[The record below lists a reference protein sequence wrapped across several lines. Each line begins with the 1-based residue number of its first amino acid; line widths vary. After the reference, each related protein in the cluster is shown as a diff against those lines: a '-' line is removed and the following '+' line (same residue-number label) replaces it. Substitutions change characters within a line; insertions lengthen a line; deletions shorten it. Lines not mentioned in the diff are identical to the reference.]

1 MQTFL
6 ASLGLLICSLLLV
19 RMVLRPQARERL
31 DRVGR
36 ALRQR
41 LQAFYERIARRMKR
55 QRTPPVAQ
63 PDPKSARQI
72 AEEAIRRA
80 RNGSAA
86 PEGDWKGNVFHP
98 RGVDWSG
105 PPGDKSRDGSGDKTP
120 D

>member
-1 MQTFL
+1 METLL
-6 ASLGLLICSLLLV
+6 AGLGLFICSLLLV
-19 RMVLRPQARERL
+19 RMILRPQARERL

-36 ALRQR
+36 ALRNQ
-41 LQAFYERIARRMKR
+41 LQALYERIARLMRR
-55 QRTPPVAQ
+55 RRAPPAAK
-63 PDPKSARQI
+63 PDTKAARQI

-105 PPGDKSRDGSGDKTP
+105 PPGDKPRDGPGDKTP